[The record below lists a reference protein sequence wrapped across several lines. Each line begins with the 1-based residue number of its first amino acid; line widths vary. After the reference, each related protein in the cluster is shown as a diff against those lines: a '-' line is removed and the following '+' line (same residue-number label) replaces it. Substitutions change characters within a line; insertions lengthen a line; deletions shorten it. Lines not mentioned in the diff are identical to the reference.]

1 MTTMLYKCPGSHAIH
16 GGHFDYTIVE
26 DDQIEAT
33 LADGWHLTTPAAL
46 AAHQAALDAA
56 KAKQE
61 AEAEAQT
68 SAAMADATKPPTRE
82 EMEHMATALGLPFDG
97 RTGDKKLA
105 AMIAD
110 ASSPAA
116 DAPQA

>member
-1 MTTMLYKCPGSHAIH
+1 
-16 GGHFDYTIVE
+16 
-26 DDQIEAT
+26 
-33 LADGWHLTTPAAL
+33 
-46 AAHQAALDAA
+46 
-56 KAKQE
+56 
-61 AEAEAQT
+61 
-68 SAAMADATKPPTRE
+68 MADATKPPTRE